1 MPDRLSALQQA
12 GVFGG
17 FATICGILHY
27 LISVEEGKPFSWFS
41 LFLHAATSCVGGLI
55 GGSLLC
61 YWNLPTEVI
70 FGGCGFF
77 GWLGLG
83 FLRFLEIE
91 FEKRFSS
98 KSEGNGK

>member
-1 MPDRLSALQQA
+1 MPDRLNAFTQA

-27 LISVEEGKPFSWFS
+27 LISVEEGRPFTWTS

-61 YWNLPTEVI
+61 YWSLPTEVV

-83 FLRFLEIE
+83 FLRFLELE
-91 FEKRFSS
+91 FAKRFNS
-98 KSEGNGK
+98 KDKEDEK